1 LKLRSR
7 SHPWL
12 KADLAEPVRGC
23 GNTAEILENVLLAD
37 EAHRDLATVAVDDA
51 GAEDFFAEEN
61 AFGVVAQ
68 RPVPHVR

>member
-1 LKLRSR
+1 
-7 SHPWL
+7 
-12 KADLAEPVRGC
+12 
-23 GNTAEILENVLLAD
+23 VLLAD